1 MKNAEIRTIIDAA
14 IRLHNNQPRSYGYTS
29 PEEFLEEEILAATG
43 NAVIVGRVER
53 PTVKAMMAAA
63 KAAMRPSK

>member
-1 MKNAEIRTIIDAA
+1 MKNAEIRAIVDTA
-14 IRLHNNQPRSYGYTS
+14 IRRHNYQARSYGYAC
-29 PEEFLEEEILAATG
+29 PETFLEEEILAATG

-63 KAAMRPSK
+63 KAALRP